1 MWFSS
6 GNTKSVIHTDDYEN
20 ILCIIDGKKDV
31 ILVDSNKYQNEAD
44 VKIRFLNNLSQL

>member
-20 ILCIIDGKKDV
+20 ILCIIDGTKD
-31 ILVDSNKYQNEAD
+31 LVLIDSNKFVEETEVNHL
-44 VKIRFLNNLSQL
+44 FLN